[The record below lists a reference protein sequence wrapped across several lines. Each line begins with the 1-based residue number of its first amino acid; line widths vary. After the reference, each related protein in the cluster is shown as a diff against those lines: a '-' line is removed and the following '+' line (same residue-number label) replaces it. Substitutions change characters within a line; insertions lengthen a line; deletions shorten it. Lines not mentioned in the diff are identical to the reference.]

1 MKPTLRY
8 GYTVLVLAGMLTAG
22 PAWGDADDRGLDEIV
37 KDEDI
42 PRQPLRFQVNYVYR
56 PGGQGPLKPLTEGAV
71 LHSDDHYKIQFTPQE
86 DSYVYIFQ
94 LDSSETIYRLFPME
108 AFKGVQVNNH
118 NPVKAGV
125 SYTLPAPDK
134 AFKLD
139 EQRGPEVIYFMA
151 SRQPDEEL
159 ENRYEAILQARRQQ
173 QMARANALQAQL
185 TRSLTNRG
193 LADIVPDESQATTV
207 LPWAKGEI
215 FNLPARQVKDLCPE
229 CVSVVTFEHR

>member
-1 MKPTLRY
+1 
-8 GYTVLVLAGMLTAG
+8 
-22 PAWGDADDRGLDEIV
+22 
-37 KDEDI
+37 
-42 PRQPLRFQVNYVYR
+42 
-56 PGGQGPLKPLTEGAV
+56 
-71 LHSDDHYKIQFTPQE
+71 
-86 DSYVYIFQ
+86 
-94 LDSSETIYRLFPME
+94 ME